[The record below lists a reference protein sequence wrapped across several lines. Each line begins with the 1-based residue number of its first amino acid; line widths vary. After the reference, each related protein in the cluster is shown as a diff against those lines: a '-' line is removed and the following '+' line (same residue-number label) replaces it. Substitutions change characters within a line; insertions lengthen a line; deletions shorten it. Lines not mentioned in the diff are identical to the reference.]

1 MKTFAEIKDGFV
13 VNMSVWESEA
23 PQGEQFVD
31 ATGIENVGI
40 GWSYLGGNFIEPT
53 QPEIE
58 PEPEI
63 TLHESDTPNIEA

>member
-31 ATGIENVGI
+31 ATGIDNVGI
-40 GWSYLGGNFIEPT
+40 GWTYVDGQFAEPVPT
-53 QPEIE
+53 TPAGLDTEIPVSE
-58 PEPEI
+58 V
-63 TLHESDTPNIEA
+63 